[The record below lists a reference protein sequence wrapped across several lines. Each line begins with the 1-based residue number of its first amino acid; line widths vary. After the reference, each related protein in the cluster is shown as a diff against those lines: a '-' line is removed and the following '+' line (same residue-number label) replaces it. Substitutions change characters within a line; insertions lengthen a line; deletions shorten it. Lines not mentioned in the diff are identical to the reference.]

1 MKVLHISSS
10 DGGGGAA
17 IAARRIHLSFNEK
30 SNVMS
35 SMFVSNKTSNYEG
48 IFTYRNDIAKFYAFF
63 KRGLGK
69 KISKLQKTDNKVLHS
84 VSCLPCRLDK
94 FINSSSYDLIHLHW
108 LQGEMMSIE
117 SIGRIKKPLIW
128 TLHDNWAFSGSE
140 HLPFDRSDTRYQE
153 GYKKR
158 NKPAGHKSFDFDRWC
173 WERKRKSWNNK
184 IKIVCPS
191 NWLKECAEKSALMKS
206 WDINLIPHPL
216 DIEIFKPWP
225 KKVAKDLFKLPLNKK
240 IILFGSM
247 DGTNN
252 FNKGWDLLSKSLKI
266 ISSKNSNF
274 VAVIFGQSYGN
285 HLKGTDIPVYYAG
298 KLQDS
303 ESLAMLYS
311 AADLMVVP
319 SRMESFCQTA
329 SESTTCGTPVI
340 GFKYSGLKDIISHNE
355 TGFLIEP
362 YDYKSLANGIL
373 ELLVNEQKLKEFSIA
388 CRNKAVDLWSYKRI
402 SEMYF
407 KRYLELLDSNLSIQN
422 NKKFF

>member
-17 IAARRIHLSFNEK
+17 IAARRIHLSLKEQ
-30 SNVMS
+30 SNIES
-35 SMFVSNKTSNYEG
+35 SMFVSNKIGNYEG
-48 IFTYRNDIAKFYAFF
+48 VFTYNNDITKFYAFF
-63 KRGLGK
+63 KKGLGK
-69 KISKLQKTDNKVLHS
+69 KISKIQKTKNKALHS

-94 FINSSSYDLIHLHW
+94 FINLSSYDIIHLHW

-117 SIGRIKKPLIW
+117 SIGRINKPLIW

-140 HLPFDRSDTRYQE
+140 HLPFGRSDTRYQE
-153 GYKKR
+153 GYTRR
-158 NKPAGHKSFDFDRWC
+158 NKPIGHNSFDFDRWC
-173 WERKRKSWNNK
+173 WERKRRSWQNE

-216 DIEIFKPWP
+216 DIKIFKPWP
-225 KKVAKDLFKLPLNKK
+225 KKIARDLFKLPLNKK

-247 DGTNN
+247 DGTDN

-266 ISSKNSNF
+266 ISSQSSNYI
-274 VAVIFGQSYGN
+274 AVIFGQSYGS
-285 HLKGTDIPVYYAG
+285 HYKEIDIPVYYAG

-311 AADLMVVP
+311 AADVMIVP

-329 SESTTCGTPVI
+329 SESTSCGTPVI
-340 GFKYSGLKDIISHNE
+340 GFKHSGLKDIISHNK
-355 TGFLIEP
+355 TGLLIEP
-362 YDYKSLANGIL
+362 YDYESMAYAIL
-373 ELLVNEQKLKEFSIA
+373 ELMEKKQKLEEFNIA
-388 CRNKAVDLWSYKRI
+388 CRNKALKLWSYKRI
-402 SEMYF
+402 SEMYH
-407 KRYLELLDSNLSIQN
+407 KSYLQLTGQKN
-422 NKKFF
+422 